1 MPSSEHYSARRTRAL
16 PRARRRSLI
25 SAARR
30 PAMEDSLGP
39 PAAKRVRV
47 GAAPSTTT
55 SVGPA
60 GEAADRPPCAA
71 VSAADRA
78 RAALGGGWYPMGSSQ
93 GAGGAPAAEVVSS
106 DAAGGSP
113 EEVEDGEELSV
124 SFASDSAYDGYSSGA
139 EAATGGESKVRGWS
153 LRRGGERCR
162 QGEREEG
169 SGEKRN
175 HELRVRLALP
185 PGGRSRR
192 AAWPGAVRAR
202 PFRREGGAGEGR
214 GRLKGCAQGQAEG
227 RGSEGAA
234 VKGVGSWKERRGT
247 FCVECSLGGGPCGR
261 QRRARLWE
269 GHQKGMSTAVGRG
282 WGEGALSARA
292 RSARPTSS
300 TRPVAAATYRLAPR
314 RVLSAAYCTC

>member
-1 MPSSEHYSARRTRAL
+1 
-16 PRARRRSLI
+16 
-25 SAARR
+25 
-30 PAMEDSLGP
+30 MEDSLGP

-47 GAAPSTTT
+47 GAAPSTTA

-169 SGEKRN
+169 SGEQKKTR
-175 HELRVRLALP
+175 ESCGCALP
-185 PGGRSRR
+185 S
-192 AAWPGAVRAR
+192 
-202 PFRREGGAGEGR
+202 RREGAPGARRGQGRCGRGHFGGKGVRERGEG
-214 GRLKGCAQGQAEG
+214 G
-227 RGSEGAA
+227 
-234 VKGVGSWKERRGT
+234 
-247 FCVECSLGGGPCGR
+247 
-261 QRRARLWE
+261 
-269 GHQKGMSTAVGRG
+269 
-282 WGEGALSARA
+282 
-292 RSARPTSS
+292 
-300 TRPVAAATYRLAPR
+300 
-314 RVLSAAYCTC
+314 

>member
-1 MPSSEHYSARRTRAL
+1 MPSSEHYSARRTRAV

-169 SGEKRN
+169 SGEQKKTR
-175 HELRVRLALP
+175 ESCGCALP
-185 PGGRSRR
+185 S
-192 AAWPGAVRAR
+192 
-202 PFRREGGAGEGR
+202 RREGAPGARRGQGRCGRGHFGGKGVRERGEG
-214 GRLKGCAQGQAEG
+214 G
-227 RGSEGAA
+227 
-234 VKGVGSWKERRGT
+234 
-247 FCVECSLGGGPCGR
+247 
-261 QRRARLWE
+261 
-269 GHQKGMSTAVGRG
+269 
-282 WGEGALSARA
+282 
-292 RSARPTSS
+292 
-300 TRPVAAATYRLAPR
+300 
-314 RVLSAAYCTC
+314 